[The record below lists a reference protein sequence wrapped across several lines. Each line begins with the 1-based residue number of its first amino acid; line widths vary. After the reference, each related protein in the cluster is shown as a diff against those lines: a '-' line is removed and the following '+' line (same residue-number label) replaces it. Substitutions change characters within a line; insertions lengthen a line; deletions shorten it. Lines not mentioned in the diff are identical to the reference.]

1 MMIMRKK
8 YLPSVL
14 SGMVLLLLVSCMNKP
29 VATSN
34 ENNCLCGTECYQKY
48 DKSKKK
54 YELFKE
60 VHECRFL

>member
-48 DKSKKK
+48 DKSKKSM
-54 YELFKE
+54 
-60 VHECRFL
+60 RRI

>member
-34 ENNCLCGTECYQKY
+34 ENNSLCGTECYQKY
-48 DKSKKK
+48 DKSKKI
-54 YELFKE
+54 
-60 VHECRFL
+60 